1 MFIINAFAKMVRKLF
16 VCLIILLFVLFP
28 MRKGMWMLLQNE
40 KSFSRDVA
48 LTGLL
53 AAFSIILSY
62 IEYLLPINIAI
73 PGIKPGIA
81 NVAIV
86 VALYILDYKKA
97 IIIDVIKLIV
107 IGILFGNA
115 FSIMFSVAGAL
126 LSLLVMIVAKKI
138 KIFTILA
145 VSVCGGVFHNV
156 GQLII
161 AIFIMKSTII
171 VSYLPFLIIGG
182 VLAGIIVGIIS
193 AAVTRIM
200 MKANKITN

>member
-1 MFIINAFAKMVRKLF
+1 
-16 VCLIILLFVLFP
+16 
-28 MRKGMWMLLQNE
+28 MWMLLQNE

-115 FSIMFSVAGAL
+115 FSIMFSVAGVYYEKYNYCIL
-126 LSLLVMIVAKKI
+126 
-138 KIFTILA
+138 FT
-145 VSVCGGVFHNV
+145 VFNNRRCFGGNNCRNY
-156 GQLII
+156 LCC
-161 AIFIMKSTII
+161 
-171 VSYLPFLIIGG
+171 SYKDYDE
-182 VLAGIIVGIIS
+182 S
-193 AAVTRIM
+193 Q
-200 MKANKITN
+200 

>member
-1 MFIINAFAKMVRKLF
+1 
-16 VCLIILLFVLFP
+16 
-28 MRKGMWMLLQNE
+28 
-40 KSFSRDVA
+40 
-48 LTGLL
+48 
-53 AAFSIILSY
+53 
-62 IEYLLPINIAI
+62 
-73 PGIKPGIA
+73 
-81 NVAIV
+81 
-86 VALYILDYKKA
+86 
-97 IIIDVIKLIV
+97 LIV

-126 LSLLVMIVAKKI
+126 LSLLVMIVVKKI

-156 GQLII
+156 GQLIV

-193 AAVTRIM
+193 AAFTRIM
-200 MKANKITN
+200 MKANKITD

>member
-1 MFIINAFAKMVRKLF
+1 
-16 VCLIILLFVLFP
+16 
-28 MRKGMWMLLQNE
+28 MWTLLQNE

-62 IEYLLPINIAI
+62 IEYLLPINIVI

-126 LSLLVMIVAKKI
+126 LSLLVMIVVKKI

-156 GQLII
+156 GQLIV

-200 MKANKITN
+200 MKANKITD